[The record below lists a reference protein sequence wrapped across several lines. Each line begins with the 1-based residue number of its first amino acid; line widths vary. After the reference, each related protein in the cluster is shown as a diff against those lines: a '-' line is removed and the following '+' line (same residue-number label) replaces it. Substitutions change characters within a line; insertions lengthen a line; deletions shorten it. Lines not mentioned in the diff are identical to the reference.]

1 MELPLRF
8 HWSPYPDENSGDA
21 TAFIDFCRQAEG
33 SGVESVYVHEMALA
47 SAAGMETSVI
57 KFRIGIGC
65 GVDGMAPAEWAREV
79 VKARAILGTRL
90 LIHLRL
96 DSAESVAWAGEFL
109 DRLVESERPE
119 IHVEGETAQA
129 AFLAIQRADC
139 LWRLPGRPEQ
149 VYADALPVL
158 HFGKEVGLVSSIIAR
173 ATRQE
178 ALEAAAALHT
188 ESTAMIGSFEEVAEA
203 VHGFKRKSISQF
215 LFHGWPDRQEL
226 LYFGSG
232 VLPLVRALEGGRG
245 N

>member
-1 MELPLRF
+1 
-8 HWSPYPDENSGDA
+8 
-21 TAFIDFCRQAEG
+21 
-33 SGVESVYVHEMALA
+33 
-47 SAAGMETSVI
+47 METSSI

-65 GVDGMAPAEWAREV
+65 DAGGMAPAEWAREV
-79 VKARAILGTRL
+79 AKARAILGTRL

-96 DSAESVAWAGEFL
+96 DNAESVGWAREFL
-109 DRLVESERPE
+109 DQLQESERPE

-149 VYADALPVL
+149 IYADALPVL

-178 ALEAAAALHT
+178 ALEAAALQP

-215 LFHGWPDRQEL
+215 LFHGWPSRQEL